1 MYFAYILRSESDPDQ
16 YYVGLAE
23 DVESR
28 LKDHNA
34 GKSRHTKK
42 HLPWEIISIHG
53 FPNRQKAADFE
64 KYLKSGSGRAFA
76 KRHLR

>member
-1 MYFAYILRSESDPDQ
+1 MHFAYILRSESDPDQ

-28 LKDHNA
+28 LKHHNA
-34 GKSRHTKK
+34 GKSRHTQK
-42 HLPWEIISIHG
+42 HQPWEIISIHG
-53 FPNRQKAADFE
+53 FLSREKAADFE
-64 KYLKSGSGRAFA
+64 KYLKSGSECAFA

>member
-1 MYFAYILRSESDPDQ
+1 MHFAYVLRSESDPDQ

-23 DVESR
+23 DIESR

-34 GKSRHTKK
+34 GKSKHTKK
-42 HLPWEIISIHG
+42 YRPWKIISIHG
-53 FPNRQKAADFE
+53 FPKRQKAADFE

-76 KRHLR
+76 QRHFR

>member
-1 MYFAYILRSESDPDQ
+1 MHFAYILRSESDPNQ

-23 DVESR
+23 DVKTR

-42 HLPWEIISIHG
+42 HLPWKIISIHG
-53 FPNRQKAADFE
+53 FQSREKAALFE
-64 KYLKSGSGRAFA
+64 KYLKSGSRRAFA
-76 KRHLR
+76 NRHFK